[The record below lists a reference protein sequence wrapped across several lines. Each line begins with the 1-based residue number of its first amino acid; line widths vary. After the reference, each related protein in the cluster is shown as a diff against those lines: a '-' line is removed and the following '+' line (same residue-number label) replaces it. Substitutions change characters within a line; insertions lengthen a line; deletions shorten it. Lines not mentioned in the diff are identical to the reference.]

1 MHRISLSVIQIKLYT
16 HQIYDIYD
24 IIIIT
29 HFHYCSLLNTLIPR
43 FVLYWGNWI
52 ENKRKCGIKK
62 EWKEGKRE
70 RRKKR
75 GRGGKEKIKTMENIL
90 HRSVYYLLYIY
101 MKRANNA
108 SKFSIF
114 NSSLSLSL
122 SRLYNLFPDMA
133 VFDQQPQQRIPSHFS
148 TSPVTF
154 FHLISRIIPI

>member
-1 MHRISLSVIQIKLYT
+1 MR
-16 HQIYDIYD
+16 D
-24 IIIIT
+24 
-29 HFHYCSLLNTLIPR
+29 
-43 FVLYWGNWI
+43 
-52 ENKRKCGIKK
+52 KK
-62 EWKEGKRE
+62 EVKRRKEGKE
-70 RRKKR
+70 KKR

-122 SRLYNLFPDMA
+122 SRFYNLFPDMA

>member
-101 MKRANNA
+101 IYIRNEQIMRRNFQ
-108 SKFSIF
+108 FSIPPSLSF
-114 NSSLSLSL
+114 SLSSLQLIPRYGRIRSTATAT
-122 SRLYNLFPDMA
+122 YPFP
-133 VFDQQPQQRIPSHFS
+133 
-148 TSPVTF
+148 F
-154 FHLISRIIPI
+154 FHFARNFFPLN